1 MKKSVVIPYE
11 RYQQLMQNQRGAAAS
26 ALVNHQEIKKLP
38 PLDGAEESKPQIHK
52 LDSSVIVACL
62 PKRNRS
68 KAQQILE
75 YIDKHSQLDWNK
87 QGNLVVD
94 NNSVEYSHVVDLIH
108 DALNPTK
115 HDPVGY
121 ESFYRQ
127 LQHVPRSLITN
138 PRRKSLIGRGQ
149 LPPPGLPATEPKP
162 LNIWKERWKA
172 V

>member
-38 PLDGAEESKPQIHK
+38 PLDGAEESKSQIHK

-75 YIDKHSQLDWNK
+75 YIDKQWAIHTRCKYLLAQSLVIHPVKGWKGEVKNRHSN
-87 QGNLVVD
+87 QG
-94 NNSVEYSHVVDLIH
+94 
-108 DALNPTK
+108 
-115 HDPVGY
+115 
-121 ESFYRQ
+121 
-127 LQHVPRSLITN
+127 
-138 PRRKSLIGRGQ
+138 
-149 LPPPGLPATEPKP
+149 
-162 LNIWKERWKA
+162 
-172 V
+172 